1 MKNIQFRV
9 IHKLSSKEYILN
21 LKEMLQFTA
30 QQNFREY
37 KITPIKCRK
46 YKILEALSFSCF
58 TVAIVLLLTEII
70 MKWI

>member
-9 IHKLSSKEYILN
+9 IHKLTNNEYILN

-30 QQNFREY
+30 QQNFYEY
-37 KITPIKCRK
+37 RITPIKSRK

-58 TVAIVLLLTEII
+58 AIAIVLLLTEII
-70 MKWI
+70 MEWI